1 MKRAILLAL
10 PIASLAC
17 GCAEEP
23 TFDERYDTARKTI
36 QTTADEI
43 DEDLEGA
50 ERGATSK
57 ESTEAI
63 PQS

>member
-1 MKRAILLAL
+1 MKRAIIFAL

-36 QTTADEI
+36 QATADEI

-50 ERGATSK
+50 ERGVSRK
-57 ESTEAI
+57 GSTESI
-63 PQS
+63 PQD